1 MSDPQNA
8 QDKCIVNFPS
18 DKNGCGYY
26 RTFIPYGYLACKYN
40 YNVTNLM
47 QFVFDLNFI
56 AGSHS
61 IRFQRQVTEAQKK
74 VVFEY
79 KKVIQR
85 VGSKTKLIYEIDDV
99 VHEIMPSNI
108 IAYQFYTETKKNNMI
123 QIMRNVDKVTFS
135 TQFLKDYY
143 KEKFGIENSMV
154 VPNFL
159 PKFLWGDKGKRDK
172 YQKGSKPRILWAGS
186 ASHVGKGGDLEFIL
200 PLIRKTKN
208 EFEWVFF
215 GVIPPELTGQYEF
228 INWADFYSYPAA
240 LDAINADIA
249 IAPIA
254 DNSFNYGKSD
264 LKLLEYTA
272 LGLPGVYSSI
282 GEGIGPY
289 DLVDNITC
297 VKNNEDDWYQAIKGL
312 ITDQSKWNNSLNA
325 AKNELSNRWLEDDKN
340 INVYQNVHS

>member
-1 MSDPQNA
+1 MSGQPNE
-8 QDKCIVNFPS
+8 DKNVINYPS
-18 DKNGCGYY
+18 DKNGCGFY
-26 RTFIPYGYLACKYN
+26 RTFIPYGYLSSKYN

-47 QFVFDLNFI
+47 EFVFDLNFV
-56 AGSHS
+56 ARANS
-61 IRFQRQVTEAQKK
+61 IRFQRQVTDAQKK
-74 VVFEY
+74 VVIEY

-85 VGSKTKLIYEIDDV
+85 VGSKTKLLYEIDDV

-108 IAYQFYTETKKNNMI
+108 VAYQFYTETKKNNMI
-123 QIMRNVDKVTFS
+123 QIMRLVDKVTFS

-143 KEKFGIENSMV
+143 KDKFGIENSVV

-172 YQKGSKPRILWAGS
+172 YNKGKKPRILWAGS

-200 PLIRKTKN
+200 PLIKKTKD

-215 GVIPPELTGQYEF
+215 GVMPPELTGQFEF
-228 INWADFYSYPAA
+228 VNWADFYSYPAA
-240 LDAINADIA
+240 LDAVNADLA

-264 LKLLEYTA
+264 LKMLEYTA

-289 DLVDNITC
+289 DLVDGITT
-297 VKNNEDDWYQAIKGL
+297 VKNNVDDWYQAIKKL
-312 ITDQSKWNNSLNA
+312 ATDETARQSAMGAATVELN
-325 AKNELSNRWLEDDKN
+325 KRWLENENN
-340 INVYQNVHS
+340 IKLYLDIHG

>member
-1 MSDPQNA
+1 MTEPQN
-8 QDKCIVNFPS
+8 QPDKFIVNFPS

-26 RTFIPYGYLACKYN
+26 RTIIPYSYLSCKYN
-40 YNVTNLM
+40 YTVTNLM
-47 QFVFDLNFI
+47 EFVFDLNFI
-56 AGSHS
+56 ARSHT

-79 KKVIQR
+79 KKVINR
-85 VGSKTKLIYEIDDV
+85 VGAKTKLIYEIDDV

-108 IAYQFYTETKKNNMI
+108 VAYQFYTETKKSNMI
-123 QIMRNVDKVTFS
+123 QIMRNVDTVTFS

-143 KEKFGIENSMV
+143 KEKFGVENSVV

-172 YQKGSKPRILWAGS
+172 YKKGSKPRILWAGS
-186 ASHVGKGGDLEFIL
+186 ASHVGKGGDLEFLL
-200 PLIRKTKN
+200 PLIRKTKD

-215 GVIPPELTGQYEF
+215 GVIPPELTGQFEF
-228 INWADFYSYPAA
+228 VSWADFYSYPAA
-240 LDAINADIA
+240 LDAVNADVA
-249 IAPIA
+249 LAPVA

-282 GEGIGPY
+282 GSGMGPY
-289 DLVDNITC
+289 DLIDGVPC
-297 VKNNEDDWYQAIKGL
+297 VKNNIDDWYQAIKGL
-312 ITDQSKWNNSLNA
+312 VTDQTKWDA
-325 AKNELSNRWLEDDKN
+325 ALEGGRKELSKRWLEDENN
-340 INVYQNVHS
+340 INIYHQLHN

>member
-1 MSDPQNA
+1 MSTTPNQ
-8 QDKCIVNFPS
+8 QDKNIVNFPS
-18 DKNGCGYY
+18 DKNGCGFY
-26 RTFIPYGYLACKYN
+26 RTFIPYSYLASKYN
-40 YNVTNLM
+40 FNVTNLM
-47 QFVFDLNFI
+47 EFVFDLNFI
-56 AGSHS
+56 ARSHS

-85 VGSKTKLIYEIDDV
+85 VGAQTKLIYEIDDV

-108 IAYQFYTETKKNNMI
+108 IAYQFYTDVKKNNML

-143 KEKFGIENSMV
+143 KDKFGIENSVV

-172 YQKGSKPRILWAGS
+172 YKKGTKPRILWAGS
-186 ASHVGKGGDLEFIL
+186 ASHVGKGGDIEFLL
-200 PLIRKTKN
+200 PLIKKTKN
-208 EFEWVFF
+208 EFDWVFF

-228 INWADFYSYPAA
+228 INWADFYSYPSA
-240 LDAINADIA
+240 LDAVNADVT
-249 IAPIA
+249 IAPIS
-254 DNSFNYGKSD
+254 DNAFNYGKSD

-282 GEGIGPY
+282 GDGMGPY
-289 DLVDNITC
+289 DLVEGTTC
-297 VKNNEDDWYQAIKGL
+297 VKNNADDWYQAIKEL
-312 ITDQSKWNNSLNA
+312 ATDQNKWNKALDS
-325 AKNELSNRWLEDDKN
+325 AKVELSKRWLEDEAN
-340 INVYQNVHS
+340 IKIYRDVHA

>member
-1 MSDPQNA
+1 MNQPNVP
-8 QDKCIVNFPS
+8 DKNIVNFPS
-18 DKNGCGYY
+18 DKNGCGFY
-26 RTFIPYGYLACKYN
+26 RTFIPYGYLSSKYN

-47 QFVFDLNFI
+47 EFVFDLNFI
-56 AGSHS
+56 ARSNT

-85 VGSKTKLIYEIDDV
+85 VGAKTKLVYEIDDV

-108 IAYQFYTETKKNNMI
+108 IAYQFYTETKKSNMI
-123 QIMRNVDKVTFS
+123 QIMRNVDTVTFS
-135 TQFLKDYY
+135 TQYLKDYY
-143 KEKFGIENSMV
+143 KDKFGIENSIV

-172 YQKGSKPRILWAGS
+172 ANKGKKPRILWAGS

-200 PLIRKTKN
+200 PLIKKTKD

-215 GVIPPELTGQYEF
+215 GVIPPELTGQFEF
-228 INWADFYSYPAA
+228 VNWADFYSYPAA
-240 LDAINADIA
+240 LDAVNADIA
-249 IAPIA
+249 IAPVA

-264 LKLLEYTA
+264 LKLLEYSA
-272 LGLPGVYSSI
+272 LGIPGIYSSI

-289 DLVDNITC
+289 DLVDGATC
-297 VKNNEDDWYQAIKGL
+297 VKNNIDDWYQAIKAM
-312 ITDQSKWNNSLNA
+312 TSDPANA
-325 AKNELSNRWLEDDKN
+325 ATALANGKAELNKRWLEDEAN
-340 INVYQNVHS
+340 IQIYRNIHA

>member
-1 MSDPQNA
+1 MSDAPNPN
-8 QDKCIVNFPS
+8 DKNIVNFPS

-26 RTFIPYGYLACKYN
+26 RTFIPYGYLASKYN

-47 QFVFDLNFI
+47 EFVFDLNFI
-56 AGSHS
+56 ARSHS

-85 VGSKTKLIYEIDDV
+85 VGAKTKLIYEIDDV

-108 IAYQFYTETKKNNMI
+108 VAYQFYTEVKKNNML

-143 KEKFGIENSMV
+143 KERFGIENSVV

-172 YQKGSKPRILWAGS
+172 YKKGAKPRILWAGS
-186 ASHVGKGGDLEFIL
+186 ASHVGKGGDLEFLL
-200 PLIRKTKN
+200 PLIKKTKN

-215 GVIPPELTGQYEF
+215 GVIPPELTGQFEF
-228 INWADFYSYPAA
+228 INWSDFYSYPAA
-240 LDAINADIA
+240 LDAVNADVA
-249 IAPIA
+249 LAPIS
-254 DNSFNYGKSD
+254 DNPFNYGKSD
-264 LKLLEYTA
+264 LKLLEYAA
-272 LGLPGVYSSI
+272 LSIPGVYSSI
-282 GEGIGPY
+282 GEGLGPY
-289 DLVDNITC
+289 DLIDGIPC
-297 VKNNEDDWYQAIKGL
+297 VKNNADDWYQAIKGL
-312 ITDQSKWNNSLNA
+312 VSDQGKWDVALNNSRA
-325 AKNELSNRWLEDDKN
+325 ELSKRWLEDENN
-340 INVYQNVHS
+340 IKIYHNVHS

>member
-1 MSDPQNA
+1 ME
-8 QDKCIVNFPS
+8 
-18 DKNGCGYY
+18 
-26 RTFIPYGYLACKYN
+26 
-40 YNVTNLM
+40 
-47 QFVFDLNFI
+47 FVFDLNFI
-56 AGSHS
+56 ARSQS

-85 VGSKTKLIYEIDDV
+85 VGAKTKLIYEIDDV

-143 KEKFGIENSMV
+143 KEKFGIENSVV

-172 YQKGSKPRILWAGS
+172 YKKGSKPRILWAGS
-186 ASHVGKGGDLEFIL
+186 ASHVGKGGDLEFIT

-208 EFEWVFF
+208 EFDWVFF

-228 INWADFYSYPAA
+228 VNWSDFYSYPAA
-240 LDAINADIA
+240 LDAVNADIA
-249 IAPIA
+249 IAPVA

-289 DLVDNITC
+289 DLIDNITC

-312 ITDQSKWNNSLNA
+312 ISDQNKWDSSLNNA
-325 AKNELSNRWLEDDKN
+325 RKELSKRWLENEEN
-340 INVYQNVHS
+340 IKIYHDVHS